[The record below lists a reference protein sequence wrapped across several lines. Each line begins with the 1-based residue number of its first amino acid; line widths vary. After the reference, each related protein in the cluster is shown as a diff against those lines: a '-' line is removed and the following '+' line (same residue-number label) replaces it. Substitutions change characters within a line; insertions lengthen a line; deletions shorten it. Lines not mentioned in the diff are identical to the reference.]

1 MYLRLLFTFL
11 FIGLS
16 SNSYALKLKLSVDG
30 LKDGLKKVTEE
41 LENKTSDSENSEDNK
56 AEVNNQIEQII
67 NIEFP
72 YVFNLKPKQKSENC
86 GDVNAKYTFYKN
98 YNFELIYSC
107 PNGSGDTSY
116 TGIWKNISNSRD
128 FNEILT
134 TYDFNGKTY
143 NDTLLFSGNSVEIF
157 WNSKKNVDPGFFH
170 KITSK
175 GALNNVVE
183 VISKTDT
190 SIIDVNFPFTL
201 NLEGQWA
208 EGCGTPSLKMTFS
221 SDLSLEFIYL
231 CPEDPKTTPY
241 KGKWSNISD
250 DPKEFDNISF
260 DYEYEGKTYS
270 NELRNDIYSVYIY
283 WNGSNTSDDWRKS
296 EVDNVAKFLQK
307 EDTITSNVDKEIDKS
322 QGGYKDFYF
331 DMNISQIN
339 QEIKKIC
346 PEQEFTNEN
355 PFSSENF
362 DFWYAD
368 FCIKFGGENKS
379 IKFYPN
385 NNETIDKIILMN
397 IDISFDSINYATYF
411 TKDESGFVKYDEIVG
426 KIVGSDR
433 FELVRYPTALEVENF
448 NSFDD
453 LKILTGDAVMN
464 TIVRNKETKNL
475 VFLQIRRT
483 KPNNYGYEFD
493 LIYLSPSASAS
504 VIEDEKG
511 KEISDDDF

>member
-1 MYLRLLFTFL
+1 M
-11 FIGLS
+11 
-16 SNSYALKLKLSVDG
+16 
-30 LKDGLKKVTEE
+30 
-41 LENKTSDSENSEDNK
+41 
-56 AEVNNQIEQII
+56 
-67 NIEFP
+67 
-72 YVFNLKPKQKSENC
+72 
-86 GDVNAKYTFYKN
+86 
-98 YNFELIYSC
+98 
-107 PNGSGDTSY
+107 
-116 TGIWKNISNSRD
+116 
-128 FNEILT
+128 
-134 TYDFNGKTY
+134 
-143 NDTLLFSGNSVEIF
+143 
-157 WNSKKNVDPGFFH
+157 
-170 KITSK
+170 
-175 GALNNVVE
+175 
-183 VISKTDT
+183 
-190 SIIDVNFPFTL
+190 
-201 NLEGQWA
+201 EGQWA

-260 DYEYEGKTYS
+260 DYEFEGKTYS

-504 VIEDEKG
+504 AIEDEKG